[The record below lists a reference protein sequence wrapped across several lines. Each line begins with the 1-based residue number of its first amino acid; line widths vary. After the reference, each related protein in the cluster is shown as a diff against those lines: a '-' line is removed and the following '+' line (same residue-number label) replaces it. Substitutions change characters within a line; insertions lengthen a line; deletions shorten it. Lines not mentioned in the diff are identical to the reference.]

1 MTSGSKLNSFR
12 AAAIL
17 AAALACLVFAPVFVP
32 FLAPAAQ
39 AADPIFPVGYRVGLV
54 PPAGMVVSKGFVGF
68 EDVAKDSAIL
78 IAAQPAAAYPEI
90 EKSLATDSL
99 KKTGITV
106 DNREEMKF
114 DFGKGILVTGK
125 QTADKTRYR
134 KWLLIVQ
141 GNDLTALVNVQ
152 VPEQETAYPDA
163 AIRAALATLAVRTTV
178 PDAEKLSLLP
188 FTLDELAGFHIEN
201 VLPGRAVMLIDTPD
215 GMPTD
220 NFDARMFVAAFDG
233 GPAEKDD
240 HAQFARMTFGQIVGI
255 KDVQIT
261 MSEPLRIGGQ
271 SGFQTTAQ
279 AKDIKTGDDIMVA
292 QWLRFG
298 TGGFMQM
305 IGMAKAG
312 VWTTALTRLR
322 AVRDGIQPR

>member
-1 MTSGSKLNSFR
+1 MTSGSKLNSVT
-12 AAAIL
+12 AIL
-17 AAALACLVFAPVFVP
+17 AAALACLVSCLV
-32 FLAPAAQ
+32 LAPAAQ
-39 AADPIFPVGYRVGLV
+39 AADPIFPIASRVGLV

-163 AIRAALATLAVRTTV
+163 AIRAALATLAVRTTI

-188 FTLDELAGFHIEN
+188 FTLDDLAGFHIEN

-215 GMPTD
+215 GVPTD

-322 AVRDGIQPR
+322 AVRDGIQPK